1 MAGGARTEQRARAS
15 AGQSWAGGRDRG
27 RDGTRWRKGEFELT
41 FGADARLLGGS
52 CARGV
57 VGEGP
62 LQLVR
67 LDGRS
72 FVSRPVHGMASES
85 GVSLV
90 ELKWA
95 G

>member
-1 MAGGARTEQRARAS
+1 MRGSRMGRCARVGGLQRWAAGMTVSECGV
-15 AGQSWAGGRDRG
+15 
-27 RDGTRWRKGEFELT
+27 RWEEGDFELT
-41 FGADARLLGGS
+41 CGADARLLGGS